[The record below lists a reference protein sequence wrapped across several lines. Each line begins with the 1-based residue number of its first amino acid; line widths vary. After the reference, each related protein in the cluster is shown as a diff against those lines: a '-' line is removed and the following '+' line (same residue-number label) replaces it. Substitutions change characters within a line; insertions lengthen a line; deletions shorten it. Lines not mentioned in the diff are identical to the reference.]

1 MAPRGMCG
9 SAPARAARS
18 LPQRSPCG
26 TRVGGTMYPRQARLR
41 LHAAVP
47 PRGSR
52 SANRCFRD
60 LLTAF
65 ARPCRCPLPA
75 AFCAE
80 SAAPAPPA
88 AKAPGCRGSRQRRE
102 IILSGLGDFRQH
114 QRARLHAGSAHIG
127 CAVNLGSLKPDPA
140 DMQTGHSPCGASTRI
155 SRRSPSYPPRIS
167 SLISCCSAMISSRRA
182 RRASFR
188 NLTGMAAAGVPS
200 SAHRKIPRDGGSGC
214 VPQTQPVCRNGRPFL
229 REIP

>member
-60 LLTAF
+60 LLRAF

-127 CAVNLGSLKPDPA
+127 YAVNLGSLKPDPA
-140 DMQTGHSPCGASTRI
+140 DMQTGPLAV
-155 SRRSPSYPPRIS
+155 RSVHQNIKAFALVSAQNLLADLLLQRHDFVTPR
-167 SLISCCSAMISSRRA
+167 AA
-182 RRASFR
+182 GSFR
-188 NLTGMAAAGVPS
+188 T
-200 SAHRKIPRDGGSGC
+200 
-214 VPQTQPVCRNGRPFL
+214 
-229 REIP
+229 